1 MDRLVTT
8 ATVSQGH
15 RDLFLVGVKLMDVAA
30 RAGLVLTATYGL
42 RVDQAGQFGLIATL
56 VGLFAFAF
64 NFERQIDIQ
73 RRAAGEADAVM
84 DRHVTQALKFFAF
97 NWVLMIP
104 LFVAAV
110 SFWAH
115 APWPILLLATLVV
128 VGEHLSN
135 QVYQYAL
142 INHRYAP
149 MLVVVTLKNAGLA
162 IVLLAT
168 ALFMRPVFDLAFVI
182 AAWATGAVLCTL
194 VLALMFARLRQAAPK
209 ATPFNL
215 TADILGQHRA
225 SMTHFL
231 IGLIAVLVLQFDR
244 LAVGGLLTLEQTGL
258 YFRNALLVSL
268 AYQMFSIASFNRVM
282 PSVFAAAK
290 VEPTRKLIR
299 RVVKEYAR
307 TLLAVPVLFAGLWVA
322 DRLTQGVW
330 SARFNIDL
338 GLVAI
343 MLTGFVLRGAAD
355 FPAMILNAKHLERW
369 VLIRQGLI
377 LMIGAV
383 LLVALVRLFG
393 VWGAAWAMVAT
404 SGLYAILNWTA
415 LPGLKDHVGPGN
427 PAMAGDRA

>member
-8 ATVSQGH
+8 AAESQRH
-15 RDLFLVGVKLMDVAA
+15 RDLLLVGVKLVDVAA

-84 DRHVTQALKFFAF
+84 DRHVTQAMKFFAF
-97 NWVLMIP
+97 NWALMIP
-104 LFVAAV
+104 LFIAAV

-115 APWPILLLATLVV
+115 APWPILLLATVVV

-162 IVLLAT
+162 VAMLAT
-168 ALFMRPVFDLAFVI
+168 ALFMRPVFDLDFVI
-182 AAWATGAVLCTL
+182 AAWAIGAVLCTL
-194 VLALMFARLRQAAPK
+194 VLSVMFVRLRKAAPK
-209 ATPFNL
+209 LTPFNL

-231 IGLIAVLVLQFDR
+231 IGLIAILVLQFDR
-244 LAVGGLLTLEQTGL
+244 LAVGGLLTLDQTGL
-258 YFRNALLVSL
+258 YFRHALLVSL
-268 AYQMFSIASFNRVM
+268 AYQIFNITSFNRIT

-290 VEPTRKLIR
+290 TEPTQSLAR
-299 RVVKEYAR
+299 RVLKEYRLTLIA
-307 TLLAVPVLFAGLWVA
+307 TPMLLAALWLA
-322 DRLTQGVW
+322 DQLTHGDW
-330 SARFNIDL
+330 SARFQVDMA
-338 GLVAI
+338 LVAV
-343 MLTGFVLRGAAD
+343 MLLGFVLRGAAD
-355 FPAMILNAKHLERW
+355 FAALIMNAKHLERW
-369 VLIRQGLI
+369 VLHRQAVAFATGGALLMGLTHFYG
-377 LMIGAV
+377 L
-383 LLVALVRLFG
+383 
-393 VWGAAWAMVAT
+393 WGAAWAMVVT
-404 SGLYAILNWTA
+404 SGLYALLNWSV
-415 LPGLKDHVGPGN
+415 LPRLNGHVGKGEH
-427 PAMAGDRA
+427 A

>member
-110 SFWAH
+110 AFWAH
-115 APWPILLLATLVV
+115 PPWPILLLATLVV

-162 IVLLAT
+162 VVLLAT

-258 YFRNALLVSL
+258 YFRHALLVSL
-268 AYQMFSIASFNRVM
+268 AYQMFGIASFNRIT
-282 PSVFAAAK
+282 PSIFTAAK
-290 VEPTRKLIR
+290 VEPTEALAR
-299 RVVKEYAR
+299 RVLKEYAR
-307 TLLAVPVLFAGLWVA
+307 IMVATPLLFAGLWLA
-322 DRLTQGVW
+322 DRTTQGVW
-330 SARFNIDL
+330 TNRFHIDL
-338 GLVAI
+338 GLLAI
-343 MLTGFVLRGAAD
+343 MLLGFMLRGLAD

-369 VLIRQGLI
+369 VLHRQAVAFA
-377 LMIGAV
+377 IGGV
-383 LLVALVRLFG
+383 LLLNLTHAYGL
-393 VWGAAWAMVAT
+393 WGAAWAMVAT
-404 SGLYAILNWTA
+404 SGLYAILNWSV
-415 LPGLKDHVGPGN
+415 LPRLNNHIGSGH
-427 PAMAGDRA
+427 PA